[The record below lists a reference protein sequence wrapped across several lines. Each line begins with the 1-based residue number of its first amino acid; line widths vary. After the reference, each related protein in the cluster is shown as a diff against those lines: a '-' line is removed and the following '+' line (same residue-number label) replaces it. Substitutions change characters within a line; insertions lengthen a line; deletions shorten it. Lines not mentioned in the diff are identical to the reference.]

1 MLKKIVITFVFIV
14 SFLVVWQWPLLIY
27 GIQQGKGQ
35 LNVILN
41 AKPINYF
48 LEDENFPD
56 SLKEK
61 LIIAQQ
67 ARTFAMH
74 RLGLNDS
81 ENYTKMYDQKGEVL
95 LWNLSACAPYQLQPY
110 QWRFPF
116 LGEMP
121 YKGFFDLDKAKQEQV
136 KLDKLGYDTR
146 IRPVGGWSTLG
157 ILNDPILSNMLNRSD
172 GALAEVII
180 HELTHSTI
188 FIKNNIEFNENLA
201 SFIGEQGAQEFLAE
215 KFKQSPEKFESYI
228 VSEKD
233 GWMFRQHM
241 LIGTDSL
248 NQLYLKMDNS
258 LEDKNKSTLK
268 SELIQKIVSQL
279 DTVSFTNQRYKKIF
293 DKQLPNNAYFMS
305 LKRYHSQKD
314 TLNDLYANYDH
325 NIKNMIEGLKE
336 SYGK

>member
-1 MLKKIVITFVFIV
+1 MLKKIVISFIFII
-14 SFLVVWQWPLLIY
+14 SMLVIWQWPLLIY

-35 LNVILN
+35 LNVIIK
-41 AKPINYF
+41 AKPIKYF

-56 SLKEK
+56 SLKAK
-61 LIIAQQ
+61 LIIAQK
-67 ARTFAMH
+67 ARTFAIQK
-74 RLGLNDS
+74 LGLKNSD
-81 ENYTKMYDQKGEVL
+81 NYTKMYNQKGEVL

-110 QWRFPF
+110 QWSFPF

-121 YKGFFDLDKAKQEQV
+121 YKGFFDLDEAKQEQA
-136 KLDKLGYDTR
+136 KLDTLGYDTR

-157 ILNDPILSNMLNRSD
+157 ILNDPILSNMLQRSD

-201 SFIGEQGAQEFLAE
+201 SFIGEQGAQAFLAKE
-215 KFKQSPEKFESYI
+215 FKQSPEKLESYI
-228 VSEKD
+228 ASEKD
-233 GWMFRQHM
+233 GRMFRQHM

-248 NQLYLKMDNS
+248 NLLYLKMDDT
-258 LEDKNKSTLK
+258 LANKTKSRLK
-268 SELIQKIVSQL
+268 GALIQKIVNQL
-279 DTVSFTNQRYKKIF
+279 DTVPFTNLRYKKIF

-314 TLNDLYANYDH
+314 TLNELYTAYNQD
-325 NIKNMIEGLKE
+325 IKKMIEGLKE
-336 SYGK
+336 KYSE